1 MTKPDKTLAK
11 VLADAQDPE
20 ALERL
25 RLFELMSAMFRV
37 SVAGVDVT
45 KYRGPPVAE
54 PELNRPAAEAPA
66 KRRRRRRK

>member
-25 RLFELMSAMFRV
+25 RLFELISSMFRV

-45 KYRGPPVAE
+45 QHRGPPVAE
-54 PELNRPAAEAPA
+54 PELKRPAEAPPK
-66 KRRRRRRK
+66 KRRRRK